1 MTLRLQ
7 KEEVEVEEKRGFKK
21 VNWDNKYNSNKFF
34 VYGMLEQSN
43 HIKINGERVTVIEF
57 DFLYIKMN
65 IEKRN
70 ITIYE
75 KEGFKDEMLED
86 PEYKDLIKR
95 LIKYAK
101 QESVKTI
108 FKT

>member
-1 MTLRLQ
+1 
-7 KEEVEVEEKRGFKK
+7 
-21 VNWDNKYNSNKFF
+21 
-34 VYGMLEQSN
+34 MLEQSN
-43 HIKINGERVTVIEF
+43 HININGERVTVIEF